1 MNIFTL
7 AIIDEEDDDDRKF
20 NKCENEPTQFDKGNN
35 NNNNNNNNNSNF
47 RTEVIEKE
55 IFE

>member
-1 MNIFTL
+1 MNNFTL

-35 NNNNNNNNNSNF
+35 NNSNI

>member
-35 NNNNNNNNNSNF
+35 NNNNNSNF

>member
-1 MNIFTL
+1 MNNFTL

-35 NNNNNNNNNSNF
+35 HNSNI
-47 RTEVIEKE
+47 RTEFIEKE